1 MYYHVQILL
10 THYHIQNNTNTH
22 FENIDQMCLQFF
34 SLCFRSELVKNMMI
48 KQFTTDKQ
56 ELIAILL

>member
-10 THYHIQNNTNTH
+10 THYHIQNTNTH
-22 FENIDQMCLQFF
+22 YENIDQMCLQFF
-34 SLCFRSELVKNMMI
+34 SLCVRSELVKNMMI

>member
-10 THYHIQNNTNTH
+10 THYHIQNTNTH
-22 FENIDQMCLQFF
+22 HENIDQMCLQFF
-34 SLCFRSELVKNMMI
+34 SLCVRSELVKNMMI